1 MSDVKRVE
9 KINRLL
15 DIYGRLLTKSQ
26 FEIMSDYYYCDLSLS
41 EISEIRK
48 ITRTAVSDA
57 IKNATKK
64 LENYEQ
70 KLGVCRVFDSMKSS
84 ENSKLIDEIEERIKD
99 GIWVIEWKISAHPKE
114 D

>member
-70 KLGVCRVFDSMKSS
+70 KLGVCRVFDSIKNS

-99 GIWVIEWKISAHPKE
+99 GI
-114 D
+114 

>member
-99 GIWVIEWKISAHPKE
+99 GI
-114 D
+114 